1 MPQQELLK
9 SVRKKRLDVLAVA
22 SLALKSESYLEY
34 RHIDWLGV
42 RWNGL
47 ERGPGKEVEPSKIQQ
62 I

>member
-1 MPQQELLK
+1 MPQEELLK

-42 RWNGL
+42 R
-47 ERGPGKEVEPSKIQQ
+47 
-62 I
+62 